1 MSRVGVLE
9 ATRAL
14 AALLGAGVPLARAL
28 DTACVLTGGAVVPV
42 LEDVRQRVVNGE
54 ALAAAMSAHPRC
66 FPPLYLGVVRAGER
80 AGDLAGA
87 FDTLGTQLERD
98 DALRSRLVSSSIY
111 PLILLAAGGTALVVL
126 LVFVMPKFVDL
137 LQSTKSAIPATTAAL
152 LAISG
157 AVRHW
162 WVAIAGVLG
171 AMAVAVVAG
180 LRTPEGRRLFASL
193 LLRLPLVGT
202 IRRYVL
208 AGRFARMTGVLLRG
222 GTPVLAA
229 LDGVHASIADPVAE
243 DEVARIR
250 MRVREGASL
259 RAAIAER
266 DGAMFPEL
274 LPRLVGIG
282 EEASALPTFLLRA
295 ADICEERAERTLQRL
310 VALAEPLL
318 IVAFGIVVALVALSL
333 LQAIYG
339 VDAGALR

>member
-1 MSRVGVLE
+1 MIE

-14 AALLGAGVPLARAL
+14 AALLGARVPLARAL

-42 LEDVRQRVVNGE
+42 LEDVRRRVVNGE
-54 ALAAAMSAHPRC
+54 GLAAAMRAHPRC

-87 FDTLGTQLERD
+87 FETLAAQLERE
-98 DALRSRLVSSSIY
+98 DALRSRLISSSIY
-111 PLILLAAGGTALVVL
+111 PLLLLVAGGSAIVVL
-126 LVFVMPKFVDL
+126 VAFVLPRFVDL
-137 LQSTKSAIPATTAAL
+137 LQSTKSALPPTTAAL
-152 LAISG
+152 LALSG
-157 AVRHW
+157 AVRRW
-162 WVAIAGVLG
+162 WVPLL
-171 AMAVAVVAG
+171 AVVLLAVVGIATG
-180 LRTPEGRRLFASL
+180 LRTREGRRAFAGL

-202 IRRYVL
+202 VRRYVL

-229 LDGVHASIADPVAE
+229 LEGVGASIADPLAE

-250 MRVREGASL
+250 TRVREGASL
-259 RAAIAER
+259 RAAIAEGG
-266 DGAMFPEL
+266 DGRGTLFPEL

-295 ADICEERAERTLQRL
+295 ADMCEERAERTLQRL